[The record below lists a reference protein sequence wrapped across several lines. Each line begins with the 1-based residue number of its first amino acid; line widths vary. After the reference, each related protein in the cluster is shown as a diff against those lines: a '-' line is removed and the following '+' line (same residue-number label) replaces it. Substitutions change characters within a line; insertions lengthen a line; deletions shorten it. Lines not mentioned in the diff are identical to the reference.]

1 MLDFSVKFNRN
12 LCDIDYGVN
21 YLLKIINRTYYSILK
36 LIKDLYKKKAY
47 KGYWT
52 MRFLFFEG
60 TVLRDFNKI

>member
-36 LIKDLYKKKAY
+36 LIKDL
-47 KGYWT
+47 
-52 MRFLFFEG
+52 
-60 TVLRDFNKI
+60 